1 MILTLLGSVNTMV
14 KREWNYHHLFLSYIS
29 EKEDMFWSKS
39 GGTPLNDFSD
49 HFWDVLH
56 WFSYTSYFQIPSSV
70 EGTGLSWKVPSWNS
84 HIYIRTTR
92 IRDMNLVRV
101 WFIFESLVLV
111 PFWQKFRCTQCNL
124 YSDPNQFYFLT
135 NPNIHFYF
143 QKRYMRDY
151 STQTV

>member
-1 MILTLLGSVNTMV
+1 MES
-14 KREWNYHHLFLSYIS
+14 S
-29 EKEDMFWSKS
+29 
-39 GGTPLNDFSD
+39 LNDFQWSFLICFTLILI
-49 HFWDVLH
+49 HFL
-56 WFSYTSYFQIPSSV
+56 FSNTIV
-70 EGTGLSWKVPSWNS
+70 RGRDETVVKGTVVKLT
-84 HIYIRTTR
+84 HLYISTTR

-143 QKRYMRDY
+143 QKNTSAIIRLELYKLY
-151 STQTV
+151 SIIPTVYCMIPNIWNITMSQYLIINNSL